1 MKAKATAT
9 ETETETEN
17 SKTAKFENK
26 NERTDTIPRKWFA
39 HTLTSTHHMNDRDR
53 NFNGAMAGKREED
66 RKKTICVDFKKM
78 IFGWSV
84 TERAREK
91 KRHIHTLQL
100 KQTHSQTSELFC
112 NLV

>member
-1 MKAKATAT
+1 MKAKATA
-9 ETETETEN
+9 TETEN

-66 RKKTICVDFKKM
+66 RKKNNLLTSKK
-78 IFGWSV
+78 
-84 TERAREK
+84 
-91 KRHIHTLQL
+91 
-100 KQTHSQTSELFC
+100 
-112 NLV
+112 